1 MDEFWV
7 GVCSGFVAA
16 FIFFCVAFIVIDGS
30 NTKLKKEMKEL
41 QHTQHEI
48 LRQVEEHEKVMRTYE
63 FFNESWT
70 AQMRGEIDERT
81 ENEPQESK
89 SNSNF
94 GFSVVQAKQE
104 AKQE

>member
-16 FIFFCVAFIVIDGS
+16 LIFFGVAFIVIDGS
-30 NTKLKKEMKEL
+30 NTKLKKEMKAM

-70 AQMRGEIDERT
+70 AQMRGEE
-81 ENEPQESK
+81 
-89 SNSNF
+89 
-94 GFSVVQAKQE
+94 
-104 AKQE
+104 

>member
-7 GVCSGFVAA
+7 GVCCGFAAA
-16 FIFFCVAFIVIDGS
+16 FIFFSVAFIVIDGS
-30 NTKLKKEMKEL
+30 NTKLKKEMKEM

-70 AQMRGEIDERT
+70 AQMRGEE
-81 ENEPQESK
+81 
-89 SNSNF
+89 
-94 GFSVVQAKQE
+94 
-104 AKQE
+104 